1 MSAFVIK
8 LFNMSITAS
17 IVVLAVLIFR
27 LIFRRAPKWIY
38 CLLWSF
44 VGLRL
49 VLPFSV
55 QSSFSLVPSVN
66 TVSIAGNSRPELH
79 TGLGIINGAVNDF
92 IGSHYYEGVTVPEGT
107 TVNIMSVLSWVWLIG
122 VFAMALY
129 AAVSYMKI
137 KLRVSA
143 SILCESGV
151 YICDDIDTP
160 FILGIISPR
169 IYMPSGLSGEH
180 IPHVIAHETA
190 HISRRD
196 YIWKPLG
203 FLLLSL
209 YWFNPL
215 MWVAYI
221 ILCRDIEGA
230 CDERVVREMELDE
243 KKNYSA
249 ALAFCG
255 VQRKM
260 ISACPLAFG
269 EVGVKNRIRSV
280 LSYKKPAFWV
290 IVTALVLSVLIAF
303 FFLTDPLY
311 KVDDR
316 LAVAIDMQI
325 AEHHRSPYTEDHYV
339 AMDWKVVGKE
349 GIGNTYT
356 LYMWVYYQEYLMSST
371 PDDLL
376 KDCGA
381 HTFTA
386 LRVKRDGDEYKIL
399 EYWIPEDGSYHRDSI
414 TDKVPFWLW
423 GKAFNGQGYVSAQ
436 IERCDEMAREYFAE
450 AHANIDL
457 FAYKDGP
464 DPIGASLVL
473 LPDGNASFSFSGF
486 SSHLCFGAYEIK
498 DGYLKFVCRDAD
510 HIWMFRVEEEGFAF
524 DASRSSAMP
533 MFKFSANSNPEVA
546 VPDGAL
552 FVPDEGVGKYKPYSY
567 IDPSWMASDTVVGI
581 TDLVKKYGLAA
592 GDAEEVFFE
601 DEDYFYIFPTYKRS
615 EKIIV
620 TYDDGSTE
628 MLSEAIPN
636 GRVTIGDL
644 DRFGIEYMLVS
655 KSIRDIVYHSERG
668 GTAQMLELFY
678 EDDTYEYYFP
688 TIRSDAVIV
697 YFANGEEVPIKEA
710 MSSGRVTP
718 KDLTL
723 FDIKYYKEVK

>member
-1 MSAFVIK
+1 MGEVLVK
-8 LFNMSITAS
+8 LFNMSVTAS
-17 IVVLAVLIFR
+17 WLVLAVILFR
-27 LIFRRAPKWIY
+27 VIFRRAPKWIY

-49 VLPFSV
+49 IFPFSI

-66 TVSIAGNSRPELH
+66 TVSIAGNSRPEIH
-79 TGLGIINGAVNDF
+79 TGVGAVNSVVNDF

-107 TVNIMSVLSWVWLIG
+107 TVNIMSVLSWVWLVG
-122 VFAMALY
+122 MFAMAVY

-143 SILCESGV
+143 SIMTDAGV

-160 FILGIISPR
+160 FILGVFRPR
-169 IYMPSGLSGEH
+169 IYMPSGISDEH
-180 IPHVIAHETA
+180 ASHVISHERAHLA
-190 HISRRD
+190 RRD
-196 YIWKPLG
+196 HLWKPLG
-203 FLLLSL
+203 FVLLAL
-209 YWFNPL
+209 YWFNPV
-215 MWVAYI
+215 MWLAYI
-221 ILCRDIEGA
+221 LLCRDIESA
-230 CDERVVREMELDE
+230 CDERVVREMEFDE

-269 EVGVKNRIRSV
+269 EVAVKDRIRSV

-290 IVTALVLSVLIAF
+290 IIAALVASVLIAVF
-303 FFLTDPLY
+303 LLTDPLY

-339 AMDWKVVGKE
+339 SMDWKLIGKE
-349 GIGNTYT
+349 GFGNTYT
-356 LYMWVYYQEYLMSST
+356 LYMWVYYQEYLMNST
-371 PDDLL
+371 PEELL

-381 HTFTA
+381 HTLTA

-399 EYWIPEDGSYHRDSI
+399 EYWTPKDGSYYRDSV

-423 GKAFNGQGYVSAQ
+423 GKAFNSQGYVTAQ
-436 IERCDEMAREYFAE
+436 HERCDEMAREYFSE
-450 AHANIDL
+450 KRVTLDL
-457 FAYKDGP
+457 FSYKDGP

-510 HIWMFRVEEEGFAF
+510 HIWMFRVEEDGFAF

-533 MFKFSANSNPEVA
+533 TFKFSADSIPEAA

-552 FVPDEGVGKYKPYSY
+552 FSPDEGVGKYKPYSR
-567 IDPSWMASDTVVGI
+567 IDPND
-581 TDLVKKYGLAA
+581 
-592 GDAEEVFFE
+592 
-601 DEDYFYIFPTYKRS
+601 
-615 EKIIV
+615 
-620 TYDDGSTE
+620 
-628 MLSEAIPN
+628 N
-636 GRVTIGDL
+636 
-644 DRFGIEYMLVS
+644 
-655 KSIRDIVYHSERG
+655 
-668 GTAQMLELFY
+668 
-678 EDDTYEYYFP
+678 
-688 TIRSDAVIV
+688 
-697 YFANGEEVPIKEA
+697 
-710 MSSGRVTP
+710 
-718 KDLTL
+718 
-723 FDIKYYKEVK
+723 